1 MRMRIASALAVA
13 LMATLGS
20 LALSQGQQLPP
31 GEGFTIGVLADKE
44 VNELPAGPRF
54 WRIETFPTLA
64 EAEAA
69 AGPYG
74 LAAEADGDVWLFTLG
89 AAGAT
94 GGGGTFVAEVGPI
107 PDITAPSYLLR
118 VNQANAVPGGTT
130 SVHFHPGAE
139 AFYALAGTISLRTA
153 DGEMSINAG
162 QSMAGHTPGTIMQ
175 VFNGGST
182 DLQGLVMFV
191 VDATQ
196 PFSTKA
202 AFP

>member
-1 MRMRIASALAVA
+1 MSHKIVSLIAVVVAAGIALA
-13 LMATLGS
+13 
-20 LALSQGQQLPP
+20 LAQGQELPP
-31 GEGFTIGVLADKE
+31 GEGFTIAVLADKE
-44 VNELPAGPRF
+44 VTDLPTGPRF
-54 WRIETFPTLA
+54 WRIETFPSLS
-64 EAEAA
+64 EAQAA

-74 LAAEADGDVWLFTLG
+74 LAAEAGGEAWLFTLG
-89 AAGAT
+89 PAGAS
-94 GGGGTFVAEVGPI
+94 GAGGTFVAEVGPI

-118 VNQANAVPGGTT
+118 VNEANAVPGGTT

-139 AFYALAGTISLRTA
+139 AFYALTGTISLRTA
-153 DGEMSINAG
+153 EGEMSISAG

-182 DLQGLVMFV
+182 DLHGLVMFV

-202 AFP
+202 EFP